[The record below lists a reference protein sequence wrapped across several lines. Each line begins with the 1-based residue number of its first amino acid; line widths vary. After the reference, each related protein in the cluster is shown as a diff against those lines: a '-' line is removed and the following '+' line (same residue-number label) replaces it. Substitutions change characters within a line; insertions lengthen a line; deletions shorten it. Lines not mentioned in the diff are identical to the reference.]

1 MTTAARASHA
11 GTLIILVAPIVLCV
25 AISEILGVRLIDR
38 IATIFCINLVLV
50 LGLQVFMGNS
60 GILSFAHVGF
70 MGIGAYTSAV
80 LSMPLQMKGMALPEL
95 YPIMRTIEISP
106 YLGMVLGGLVAAF
119 VAAAVSYPLMRLS
132 DAAAVITSFALL
144 VVLHTIMVH
153 WHQVTNGPR
162 TLFGVQSATTL
173 YLAAGVAIVM
183 TAIALLFRESRT
195 GILLRAARDDEVA
208 AGAIGT
214 NISTMRWRAFVLS
227 AFIAGIGGALWAHFI
242 TSFSPKA
249 FYLHE
254 TFVIL
259 GMLVVGGAHTVSG
272 AVLGTFAVSAAF
284 ELLRFIENS
293 INVSGALPFQLGGLT
308 EIALAC
314 AMIAILSLRPSGI
327 IAARELTPPNA
338 LRGLLPGH
346 RFTHSKPDHS
356 LDKGGIQ

>member
-1 MTTAARASHA
+1 MTSATRSSVI
-11 GTLIILVAPIVLCV
+11 GTLVILTVPVVLALV
-25 AISEILGVRLIDR
+25 ISEALGIRVVDR

-70 MGIGAYTSAV
+70 MGIGAYASAV

-95 YPIMRTIEISP
+95 YPIVKAIEISP
-106 YLGMVLGGLVAAF
+106 YLGMVVGGLVAAG

-153 WHQVTNGPR
+153 WHQMTNGPR

-173 YLAAGVAIVM
+173 YIAAGVAILM
-183 TAIALLFRESRT
+183 IFIALIFRESRT

-214 NISTMRWRAFVLS
+214 NISNMRWRGFVLS
-227 AFIAGIGGALWAHFI
+227 AFMAGIGGALWAHFI
-242 TSFSPKA
+242 TSFSPNA
-249 FYLHE
+249 FYLKE

-259 GMLVVGGAHTVSG
+259 GMLVIGGAGTVSG
-272 AVLGTFAVSAAF
+272 AVLGAFVVTAAF
-284 ELLRFIENS
+284 ELLRLIENS
-293 INVSGALPFQLGGLT
+293 INLSGVLPTQLVGLT

-314 AMIAILSLRPSGI
+314 AMIGILIVRPSGI
-327 IAARELTPPNA
+327 ISAREVAFPDA
-338 LRGLLPGH
+338 LRRYLPGTH
-346 RFTHSKPDHS
+346 FTRPKQSRSADE
-356 LDKGGIQ
+356 GGTQ